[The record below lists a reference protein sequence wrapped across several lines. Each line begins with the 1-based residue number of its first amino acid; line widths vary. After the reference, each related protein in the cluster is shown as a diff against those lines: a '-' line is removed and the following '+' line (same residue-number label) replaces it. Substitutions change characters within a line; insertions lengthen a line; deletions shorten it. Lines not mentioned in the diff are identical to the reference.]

1 MRSRTADEL
10 PTGQAAFWHAFL
22 AATGRPA
29 ETLVSDVFSFADSE
43 AAAAELAA
51 LVLVGTKVGTASLVW
66 TYEREG
72 DAVPKAGDLS
82 LVTSFAGAPLCVI
95 ETTAV
100 AIRRFDQVPADF
112 AASEGEGDL
121 SLAYWRD
128 VHWAYFG
135 RECRAMGR
143 EPDPSMPV
151 VCETFA
157 VLYSDQ
163 GPRQPTAL

>member
-1 MRSRTADEL
+1 MSVRTADEL
-10 PTGQAAFWHAFL
+10 PPDQAAFWRDFL

-29 ETLVSDVFSFADSE
+29 DTAVSDVFFFADSE
-43 AAAAELAA
+43 AAASELAA
-51 LVLVGTKVGTASLVW
+51 LVLAGTKVGTASLVW

-72 DAVPKAGDLS
+72 EAVPKAGDLS
-82 LVTSFAGAPLCVI
+82 IVTSFAGAPLCVI

-100 AIRRFDQVPADF
+100 AIRPFDEVPADF

-143 EPDPSMPV
+143 EPDPAMPV